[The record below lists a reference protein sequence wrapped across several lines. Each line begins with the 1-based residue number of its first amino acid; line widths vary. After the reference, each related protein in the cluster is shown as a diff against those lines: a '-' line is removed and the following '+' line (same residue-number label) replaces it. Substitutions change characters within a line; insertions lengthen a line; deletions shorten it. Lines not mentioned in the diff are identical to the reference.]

1 MKTKTTT
8 LFILIL
14 TVFALSTTGFG
25 CKEKDPEAN
34 ITEEPPITEPIEPQE
49 PSEEEQ
55 LVSLAESY
63 TQIYGTFTEGNYSN
77 LESLSDFM
85 SVEYR
90 EETNAWL
97 ETRKNQPSFS
107 PTYGI
112 MTEIVISKII
122 NFELG
127 YAEVLVVTERMKT
140 NIRTLAEENYYQN
153 CLIQFIKEDNTWKV
167 DKAIFLTNKG

>member
-1 MKTKTTT
+1 MKTTT
-8 LFILIL
+8 LFILIFI
-14 TVFALSTTGFG
+14 VFALSTTGFG
-25 CKEKDPEAN
+25 CKEKEPEPVQ
-34 ITEEPPITEPIEPQE
+34 ESPITEPIEPQE

-85 SVEYR
+85 STEYR

-97 ETRKNQPSFS
+97 ETKIGQPSFS

-127 YAEVLVVTERMKT
+127 YAEVLVVAERIKT
-140 NIRTLAEENYYQN
+140 NVRTLAEESYYQN
-153 CLIQFIKEDNTWKV
+153 CLIQFIKENNTWKV
-167 DKAIFLTNKG
+167 DKADFLTNL

>member
-1 MKTKTTT
+1 MKTKKTKT

-14 TVFALSTTGFG
+14 TIFALSTTGFG
-25 CKEKDPEAN
+25 CKEKEPAN
-34 ITEEPPITEPIEPQE
+34 INEEPPITEPIEPQE

-63 TQIYGTFTEGNYSN
+63 AQIYGTFTEGNYSN

-85 SVEYR
+85 STEYR

-97 ETRKNQPSFS
+97 ETRKNQPSSS
-107 PTYGI
+107 PAYGI
-112 MTEIVISKII
+112 MTEIIISKII

-127 YAEVLVVTERMKT
+127 YAEVLVAAERTKT
-140 NIRTLAEENYYQN
+140 NIRTLAEEDYYQN
-153 CLIQFIKEDNTWKV
+153 CLIKFIKEDNTWKV
-167 DKAIFLTNKG
+167 DKAIFLTNN

>member
-1 MKTKTTT
+1 MKTKKTKT

-14 TVFALSTTGFG
+14 TIFALSTAGFG
-25 CKEKDPEAN
+25 CKEKEPEPAQ
-34 ITEEPPITEPIEPQE
+34 EPPITKSIEPQE

-77 LESLSDFM
+77 LESLGDFM
-85 SVEYR
+85 STEHR

-97 ETRKNQPSFS
+97 ETKNGQYSS

-112 MTEIVISKII
+112 MTEIIISKII
-122 NFELG
+122 NFDFG
-127 YAEVLVVTERMKT
+127 YAEVLVVTERTKA
-140 NIRTLAEENYYQN
+140 NVRTLAEETYYQN
-153 CLIQFIKEDNTWKV
+153 CLVKFIKEDNTWKV
-167 DKAIFLTNKG
+167 DKADFLTN

>member
-1 MKTKTTT
+1 MKTKKTTT
-8 LFILIL
+8 LFVLIL

-25 CKEKDPEAN
+25 CKEKEPEPAQ
-34 ITEEPPITEPIEPQE
+34 EPPITESIEPQE
-49 PSEEEQ
+49 PSEKEQ
-55 LVSLAESY
+55 LAGLAESY

-85 SVEYR
+85 SEEYK
-90 EETNAWL
+90 EETDAWL

-107 PTYGI
+107 PAYAI

-127 YAEVLVVTERMKT
+127 YAEVLIVAKRTKT
-140 NIRTLAEENYYQN
+140 NIRTLAEKDYYQN
-153 CLIQFIKEDNTWKV
+153 CLVKFIKENNTWKV
-167 DKAIFLTNKG
+167 DKAIFLTN

>member
-1 MKTKTTT
+1 MKTTTT

-14 TVFALSTTGFG
+14 TVFALSATGFG
-25 CKEKDPEAN
+25 CKEKEPETAQEPS
-34 ITEEPPITEPIEPQE
+34 ITEQELQE

-85 SVEYR
+85 STEYK

-97 ETRKNQPSFS
+97 ETKIGQPSS
-107 PTYGI
+107 PTFGI
-112 MTEIVISKII
+112 ITEVIISKII

-140 NIRTLAEENYYQN
+140 NVRTLAEESYYQN
-153 CLIQFIKEDNTWKV
+153 CLVKFIKEDNTWKV
-167 DKAIFLTNKG
+167 DKAIFLTNR

>member
-1 MKTKTTT
+1 MKTKKTKT
-8 LFILIL
+8 LFILIF
-14 TVFALSTTGFG
+14 TIFALSTAGFG
-25 CKEKDPEAN
+25 CKEKEPEPVQ
-34 ITEEPPITEPIEPQE
+34 EPPITKSIEPQE

-77 LESLSDFM
+77 LESLGDFM
-85 SVEYR
+85 STEHR

-97 ETRKNQPSFS
+97 ETKIGQYSS

-112 MTEIVISKII
+112 MTEIIISKII

-127 YAEVLVVTERMKT
+127 YAEVLVVTERTKT
-140 NIRTLAEENYYQN
+140 NIRTLAEETYYQN
-153 CLIQFIKEDNTWKV
+153 CLVKFIKEDNTWKV
-167 DKAIFLTNKG
+167 DKAIFLTN

>member
-1 MKTKTTT
+1 MKTKKTT
-8 LFILIL
+8 LSFILIL
-14 TVFALSTTGFG
+14 TIFVLSTAGFG
-25 CKEKDPEAN
+25 CKEKEPAN
-34 ITEEPPITEPIEPQE
+34 INEEPPITEPIEPQE

-63 TQIYGTFTEGNYSN
+63 AQIYGTFTEGNYSN

-85 SVEYR
+85 STEYR
-90 EETNAWL
+90 EETDAWL
-97 ETRKNQPSFS
+97 ETKVGQSSS

-127 YAEVLVVTERMKT
+127 YAEVLVVTERTKT
-140 NIRTLAEENYYQN
+140 NIRTLAEESYYQN

-167 DKAIFLTNKG
+167 DKANFLTNK

>member
-8 LFILIL
+8 RLFILIL
-14 TVFALSTTGFG
+14 TVFALSVTGFG
-25 CKEKDPEAN
+25 CKEKESETAQ
-34 ITEEPPITEPIEPQE
+34 EPPIIEQEPQE

-55 LVSLAESY
+55 LISLAESY

-85 SVEYR
+85 STEYR

-97 ETRKNQPSFS
+97 ETKIGQPSS

-112 MTEIVISKII
+112 MTEVIISKII
-122 NFELG
+122 NFEFG
-127 YAEVLVVTERMKT
+127 YAEVLVVAERMKT
-140 NIRTLAEENYYQN
+140 NVRTLAEESYYQN
-153 CLIQFIKEDNTWKV
+153 CLIKFIKEDNTWKV
-167 DKAIFLTNKG
+167 DKAFFLTNK

>member
-14 TVFALSTTGFG
+14 TVLALSTTGFG
-25 CKEKDPEAN
+25 CKEKEPEVN
-34 ITEEPPITEPIEPQE
+34 ITEEPPITEQEPQE

-85 SVEYR
+85 STEYR
-90 EETNAWL
+90 EETSAWL
-97 ETRKNQPSFS
+97 ETKIGQSPS

-127 YAEVLVVTERMKT
+127 YAEVLVVAERMKT
-140 NIRTLAEENYYQN
+140 NVRTLAEESYYQN
-153 CLIQFIKEDNTWKV
+153 CLIKFIKENNTWRV
-167 DKAIFLTNKG
+167 DKAIFLTNK